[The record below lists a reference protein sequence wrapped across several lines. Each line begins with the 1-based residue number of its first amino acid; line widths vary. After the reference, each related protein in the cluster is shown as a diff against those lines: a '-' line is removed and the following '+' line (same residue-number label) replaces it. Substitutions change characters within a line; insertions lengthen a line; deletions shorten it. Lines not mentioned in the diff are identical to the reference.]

1 MVIHHKYLQHI
12 LKQQDHFS
20 LRQADSD
27 WSGSLILSDKAYRII
42 KNRIVTLELPP
53 SSLIDEQRLTEE
65 LGIGRTPVR
74 EALRQLA
81 AEKLVTIV
89 PRRGTF
95 VADISITDL
104 HELWEVRWNLE
115 GLAARLA
122 AERIN
127 RRQLEQM
134 KALFDDFDRVAD
146 EGGDKAFMDIDD
158 RFHHLLYQATH
169 NKFLE
174 DVLKRL
180 YTLSARLWYLSLE
193 RVSHQVVREAI
204 EEHTE
209 VVQALEERDADEA
222 ERVIQRHIATFQ
234 EKMRA
239 AL

>member
-1 MVIHHKYLQHI
+1 M
-12 LKQQDHFS
+12 
-20 LRQADSD
+20 
-27 WSGSLILSDKAYRII
+27 ILSDKAYRLI
-42 KNRIVTLELPP
+42 KHQIVTLELAP
-53 SSLIDEQRLTEE
+53 SSLIDEQLLTEE

-122 AERIN
+122 AQRIG

-134 KALFDDFDRVAD
+134 KALFDDFDQVVD
-146 EGGDKAFMDIDD
+146 KGGDQAFMDIDD
-158 RFHHLLYQATH
+158 RFHHLLYRATN

-174 DVLKRL
+174 DVLDRL
-180 YTLSARLWYLSLE
+180 YTLSARLWYLSLD

-204 EEHTE
+204 EEHME
-209 VVQALEERDADEA
+209 VVKALEKRDAEEA

>member
-1 MVIHHKYLQHI
+1 MLIHHRYLQRI
-12 LKQQDHFS
+12 PGKQDRYS
-20 LRQADSD
+20 LLQADSL
-27 WSGSLILSDKAYRII
+27 WSGSLILSDKAYQLI
-42 KNRIVTLELPP
+42 KHQIVTLELPP

-122 AERIN
+122 AKRIG

-134 KALFDDFDRVAD
+134 KALFDDFDLVAD
-146 EGGDKAFMDIDD
+146 EDSAKAFLDIDD
-158 RFHHLLYQATH
+158 RFHRLLYRAAN

-174 DVLKRL
+174 DVLDRL
-180 YTLSARLWYLSLE
+180 YTLSARLWYMSLD
-193 RVSHQVVREAI
+193 RLSHQVVKEAI
-204 EEHTE
+204 REHTE
-209 VVQALEERDADEA
+209 VVVALEKGDAEEA
-222 ERVIQRHIATFQ
+222 ERVIQTHIATFQ
-234 EKMRA
+234 KELRA

>member
-1 MVIHHKYLQHI
+1 MVIYHQYLQHI
-12 LKQQDHFS
+12 LKKQDHFS
-20 LRQADSD
+20 LQQVDSY
-27 WSGSLILSDKAYRII
+27 WSGSLILSDKAYHLI
-42 KNRIVTLELPP
+42 KHQIVTLELPP
-53 SSLIDEQRLTEE
+53 SSLIDEQRLTQE

-81 AEKLVTIV
+81 AEKLVTVV

-122 AERIN
+122 AQRIGGQ
-127 RRQLEQM
+127 QLEQM
-134 KALFDDFDRVAD
+134 KALFDDFDQVVN
-146 EGGDKAFMDIDD
+146 ESGGEAFLDIDD
-158 RFHHLLYQATH
+158 RFHHLLYQAAN

-174 DVLKRL
+174 DVLDRL
-180 YTLSARLWYLSLE
+180 YTLSARLWFMSLE
-193 RVSHQVVREAI
+193 RLSHQVVKEAI
-204 EEHTE
+204 REHTE
-209 VVQALEERDADEA
+209 VVVALEKGDAEEA
-222 ERVIQRHIATFQ
+222 ERVIQSHIATFQ

>member
-1 MVIHHKYLQHI
+1 MVIYHQYLQHI
-12 LKQQDHFS
+12 LKKQDHFS
-20 LRQADSD
+20 LQQVDSY
-27 WSGSLILSDKAYRII
+27 WSGSLILSDKAYHLI
-42 KNRIVTLELPP
+42 KHQIVTLELPP
-53 SSLIDEQRLTEE
+53 SSLIDEQRLTQE

-81 AEKLVTIV
+81 AEKLVTVV

-122 AERIN
+122 AQRIGGQ
-127 RRQLEQM
+127 QLEQM
-134 KALFDDFDRVAD
+134 KALFDDFDQVVN
-146 EGGDKAFMDIDD
+146 ESGGEAFLDIDD
-158 RFHHLLYQATH
+158 RFHHLLYQAAN

-174 DVLKRL
+174 DVLDRL
-180 YTLSARLWYLSLE
+180 YTLSARLWFMSLE
-193 RVSHQVVREAI
+193 RLSHQVVKEAI
-204 EEHTE
+204 REHTE
-209 VVQALEERDADEA
+209 VVVALEKGDAEEA

>member
-1 MVIHHKYLQHI
+1 
-12 LKQQDHFS
+12 
-20 LRQADSD
+20 
-27 WSGSLILSDKAYRII
+27 LILSDKAYHLI
-42 KNRIVTLELPP
+42 KHKIVTVELPP

-104 HELWEVRWNLE
+104 QELWEVRWDLE

-122 AERIN
+122 AKRID
-127 RRQLEQM
+127 RQHLEQM
-134 KALFDDFDRVAD
+134 KALFDDFDQVVD
-146 EGGDKAFMDIDD
+146 EDGGRAFMDIDD
-158 RFHHLLYQATH
+158 RFHHLLYQAAN

-174 DVLKRL
+174 DVLNRL
-180 YTLSARLWYLSLE
+180 YALSARLWYMSLD
-193 RVSHQVVREAI
+193 RLSHQVVREAI
-204 EEHTE
+204 REHTE
-209 VVQALEERDADEA
+209 VVRALEKGDAEEA

-234 EKMRA
+234 EQLRA
-239 AL
+239 VL

>member
-1 MVIHHKYLQHI
+1 M
-12 LKQQDHFS
+12 
-20 LRQADSD
+20 
-27 WSGSLILSDKAYRII
+27 ILSDKAYNLI
-42 KNRIVTLELPP
+42 KHKIVTLELPP
-53 SSLIDEQRLTEE
+53 SSLIDEQQLTEE

-104 HELWEVRWNLE
+104 QQLWEVRWELE

-122 AERIN
+122 AKRID
-127 RRQLEQM
+127 RRRLEQM
-134 KALFDDFDRVAD
+134 KALFDDFDAVVD
-146 EGGDKAFMDIDD
+146 EGGSKAFMDIDS
-158 RFHHLLYQATH
+158 RFHNLLYRATH
-169 NKFLE
+169 NEFLE
-174 DVLKRL
+174 DILDRL
-180 YTLSARLWYLSLE
+180 YTLSARLWYMSLD

-204 EEHTE
+204 EEHAE
-209 VVQALEERDADEA
+209 VIKALEKGDAEEA

-234 EKMRA
+234 EQMRA